1 MDNELMIIIKLLVAI
16 LLGGII
22 GIERER
28 LGKPAGARTYALIT
42 LGSTLFTVLSAQGFS
57 QYPNA
62 IPTSIAGQI
71 VIGIGFIGA
80 GLIIFHKQHVEGLTT
95 ASGLWVAAA
104 VGMAVGVGWY
114 LVAIVTSLLA
124 LALLFIVRKIEFESN
139 KKKTLWS
146 LFEKK

>member
-1 MDNELMIIIKLLVAI
+1 MNDTLIIILKLLLAI
-16 LLGGII
+16 LLGGMI

-42 LGSTLFTVLSAQGFS
+42 LGSTLFTILSVQGFS
-57 QYPNA
+57 QYPNV
-62 IPTSIAGQI
+62 IPTSIASQI

-80 GLIIFHKQHVEGLTT
+80 GLIIFHRQHIEGLTT
-95 ASGLWVAAA
+95 ASGLWVTAA
-104 VGMAVGVGWY
+104 VGMAIGIGWY
-114 LVAIVTSLLA
+114 LIALVTSVLVF
-124 LALLFIVRKIEFESN
+124 ALLYVVRKIEFESS